1 MKLNSVSAFLL
12 LSTSL
17 AVASASAEDV
27 LVLDDGAAG
36 KNSMTWPM
44 LPGESLNELA
54 AKFYPKNKV
63 MQRLFTAKTL
73 VLNAET
79 LPNLSDNAD
88 FSVPTAIVIPT
99 LKSLSYGAPGRNV
112 AQNKSGRSS
121 LQMSSNMTEAV
132 QRVPKSLLDEYEYL
146 VTRNTFLKEELA
158 KLNEKL
164 IFLQNKLSDLKL
176 ILDKTMAL
184 PPKKVLKN
192 LDAKR
197 VKTEAKPALE
207 QVSVMRSFMSMLN
220 SINKDALLA
229 ALGLA
234 LVAGLSAYLY
244 KTSRKNARRKSSTS
258 AIQLQAT
265 TALDDGWKQTQQ
277 QSINTKTGVP
287 LNADTQVDDLNE
299 RSILDEA
306 KFLMGKNQPAEAVE
320 HIKWSIRAQPKAAPN
335 LWLYLLEILKQT
347 NQKEEFE
354 NYAKAMH
361 QTFNV
366 MTPVWEEKNLA
377 MVFAQ
382 SVEEFPHIVEKLTAL
397 WPAESAMDY
406 LHSLIN
412 DNRNGERTGF
422 GKEVVEEILLLIAV
436 LEQRGD
442 SI

>member
-73 VLNAET
+73 GLNAET

-99 LKSLSYGAPGRNV
+99 LKSLSYGAQGHNV

-164 IFLQNKLSDLKL
+164 VFLQNKLSDLKL

-192 LDAKR
+192 LDTKI
-197 VKTEAKPALE
+197 VKADTKAYSAP
-207 QVSVMRSFMSMLN
+207 VTVMNL
-220 SINKDALLA
+220 INKDALLA

-234 LVAGLSAYLY
+234 LVAGLSVYLY
-244 KTSRKNARRKSSTS
+244 KTSRKNARRKSSAS
-258 AIQLQAT
+258 AIQLQAGS
-265 TALDDGWKQTQQ
+265 ASDGEWKQGQQ
-277 QSINTKTGVP
+277 QSINTKIGAP

-320 HIKWSIRAQPKAAPN
+320 HIKWAIRAQPKVSIN
-335 LWLYLLEILKQT
+335 LWLYLLEIFKQT
-347 NQKEEFE
+347 NQKEQFE
-354 NYAKAMH
+354 SFAKVLH

-366 MTPVWEEKNLA
+366 MTPAWEDKEVALI
-377 MVFAQ
+377 VAQ
-382 SVEEFPHIVEKLTAL
+382 SIEEFPHIVEKLTEM
-397 WPAESAMDY
+397 WPNETAIAYMQG
-406 LHSLIN
+406 LII
-412 DNRNGERTGF
+412 DNRNGERGGF
-422 GKEVVEEILLLIAV
+422 GKAVIDEIVQLMAV
-436 LEQRGD
+436 LDARKALV
-442 SI
+442 